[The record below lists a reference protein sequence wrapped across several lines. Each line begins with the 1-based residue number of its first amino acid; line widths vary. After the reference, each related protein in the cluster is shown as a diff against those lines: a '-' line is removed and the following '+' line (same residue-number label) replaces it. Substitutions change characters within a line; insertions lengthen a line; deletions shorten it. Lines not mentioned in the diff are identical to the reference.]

1 MANENHA
8 GRISSA
14 TSDPRTGS
22 GTRSPE
28 DAALRRSLVRLIAIG
43 GSAVLASYL
52 LALDPA
58 IGGSLW
64 GGIPEGP
71 VRELYTT
78 NMFLAAAGFFPATW
92 LLVFATPASA
102 LPERTGFGFPALF
115 VVYAAIL
122 MASALWLPLTA
133 LYVSAPS
140 TPIWLLVRIVL
151 LVVGGAA
158 TLLGVMLIRLARR
171 GPATAWLA
179 VAAFFFFWL
188 QTMVLDALVWPHYYS
203 VST

>member
-1 MANENHA
+1 MALQEA
-8 GRISSA
+8 EGMAKDEARGI
-14 TSDPRTGS
+14 
-22 GTRSPE
+22 E
-28 DAALRRSLVRLIAIG
+28 DGLLRRALLQLIAVG

-71 VRELYTT
+71 IRDLYTV

-102 LPERTGFGFPALF
+102 LRERTGLGFQAMFAL
-115 VVYAAIL
+115 YAAIL

-140 TPIWLLVRIVL
+140 TPVWLLIRLVL

-158 TLLGVMLIRLARR
+158 SVLGLMLIRLARR
-171 GPATAWLA
+171 GPAIAWLA
-179 VAAFFFFWL
+179 VVAFFFFWL

>member
-1 MANENHA
+1 MDE
-8 GRISSA
+8 
-14 TSDPRTGS
+14 TRT
-22 GTRSPE
+22 TQ
-28 DAALRRSLVRLIAIG
+28 DAALRRALLRLIAIG

-52 LALDPA
+52 LALDPT

-64 GGIPEGP
+64 GGIPEG
-71 VRELYTT
+71 RIRDLYTI

-102 LPERTGFGFPALF
+102 LRERTGLGFQAMF
-115 VVYAAIL
+115 VLYAAIL

-140 TPIWLLVRIVL
+140 IPVWLLVRVVL

-158 TLLGVMLIRLARR
+158 TVLGGMLVRLALR
-171 GPATAWLA
+171 GPAVAWLA
-179 VAAFFFFWL
+179 LLAFFFFWL

-203 VST
+203 IQSGYSLEQG